1 MKNYYFL
8 LSFFLLTTI
17 SLAQGIS
24 LQGIARDNSSSA
36 IVATY
41 LTFRFSI
48 TEEDGTEL
56 YAETQAIKTDDFG
69 VFSHIIRSGTP
80 VATSNFDD
88 IDFAIDNLKLKVS
101 INYNSEDIEV
111 YNQVLQYTP
120 YAHYARNGVPTG
132 SILPFTGTE
141 APRGWVL
148 CNGQELTAITGA
160 TKLIALIGNNTPD
173 LQGLFLRGTGTSS
186 LDAKYVG
193 PSLLETQEDAN
204 KKHNHDVTLTGE
216 TNNDGA
222 HRHFVNTSMGTKSY
236 QDGLGNSTTKWV
248 NNGSDL
254 YTSTDGA
261 HTHEIT
267 IDGSTDD
274 SGSDE
279 SRPVNFGVNYIIKL

>member
-8 LSFFLLTTI
+8 LSFLLLTTI
-17 SLAQGIS
+17 LFAQGIS

-36 IVATY
+36 IVTKY

-56 YAETQAIKTDDFG
+56 YAETQDIKTDNFG

-80 VATSNFDD
+80 VVNTFDD

-101 INYNSEDIEV
+101 INYNLEDIEV
-111 YNQVLQYTP
+111 YNQALQYTP

-141 APRGWVL
+141 VPTGWVL
-148 CNGQELTAITGA
+148 CNGQELTAIVGA
-160 TKLIALIGNNTPD
+160 TKLIALIGNNAPD

-193 PSLLETQEDAN
+193 PSLLETQEDTN
-204 KKHNHDVTLTGE
+204 KEHNHDATLTGE

-222 HRHFVNTSMGTKSY
+222 HRHFVNASMGTESY
-236 QDGLGNSTTKWV
+236 QDGIGNSTTKWV
-248 NNGSDL
+248 TNGSEL
-254 YTSTDGA
+254 YTSTDGT
-261 HTHEIT
+261 HTHNVT
-267 IDGSTDD
+267 LNGSTDD
-274 SGSDE
+274 TGGDE

>member
-1 MKNYYFL
+1 MRNYYFL
-8 LSFFLLTTI
+8 LIFLFTTTI
-17 SLAQGIS
+17 SFAQGIS
-24 LQGIARDNSSSA
+24 LQGIARDKANSA
-36 IVATY
+36 IVDDS

-56 YAETQAIKTDDFG
+56 YAEIQAIKTDNFG

-80 VATSNFDD
+80 VANTFDD
-88 IDFAIDNLKLKVS
+88 IDFTIANLKLKVS
-101 INYNSEDIEV
+101 INYKSEDIEV
-111 YNQVLQYTP
+111 YNQTLQYTP

-148 CNGQELTAITGA
+148 CNGQELTAIAGA
-160 TKLIALIGNNTPD
+160 TKLIALIGSNAPD

-193 PSLLETQEDAN
+193 PNLLKTQTDTN
-204 KKHNHDVTLTGE
+204 KNHDHDVTLSGKTD
-216 TNNDGA
+216 NDGN
-222 HRHFVNTSMGTKSY
+222 HRHLMSNNMGP
-236 QDGLGNSTTKWV
+236 QDRHHGPSNPTQIWHANGNKA
-248 NNGSDL
+248 

-261 HTHEIT
+261 HTHNVT
-267 IDGSTDD
+267 LNGSTDD
-274 SGSDE
+274 SGSNE